1 MSKENKV
8 TIVADVSK
16 TFPQTFEEMVAALKK
31 DGELI
36 IRELTPDAADLLH
49 MAVGVSGEVGEY
61 FTAANLGDRVNMLE
75 ELGDIEFYYEGI
87 LQNLRANY
95 DDPIVIPVLPARY
108 DLIAMEIEAGEI
120 LDLAK
125 KVAIYV
131 KDLDVPKMLAHLGN
145 FRCLVDGCY
154 EVCKSSREEAIAGN
168 MDKLLKK
175 RYPNGEYSNAAANER
190 ADKQ

>member
-1 MSKENKV
+1 MSKENPA
-8 TIVADVSK
+8 TVAVVDAKAMPTS
-16 TFPQTFEEMVAALKK
+16 FEEMVAALKK

-36 IRELTPDAADLLH
+36 IKELTPDSVDLLH

-61 FTAANLGDRVNMLE
+61 FAAANLGDRLNQIE

-87 LQNLRANY
+87 LQNLRQNY
-95 DDPIVIPVLPARY
+95 DDPIEVPVLQARY
-108 DLIAMEIEAGEI
+108 CLISLEIEACEI

-145 FRCLVDGCY
+145 FRSLVDGCY
-154 EVCKSSREEAIAGN
+154 EICKSSREEAIASN
-168 MDKLLKK
+168 MKKLLNG
-175 RYPNGEYSNAAANER
+175 RYQDGKYSNAAAIER
-190 ADKQ
+190 ADKA